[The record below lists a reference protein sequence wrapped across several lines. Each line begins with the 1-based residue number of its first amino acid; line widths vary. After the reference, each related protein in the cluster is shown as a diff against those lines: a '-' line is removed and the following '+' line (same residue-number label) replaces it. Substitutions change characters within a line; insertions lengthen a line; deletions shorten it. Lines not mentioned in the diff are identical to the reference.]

1 VCIFVSITINS
12 YYQLVDSICMEQWN
26 TNLHVFM
33 WICTQFGMH
42 GTRCKY
48 GRCQG
53 VCIVVCVWIACQQSA
68 TVNFVEIAIIFIS
81 DIQQPLGISSC

>member
-1 VCIFVSITINS
+1 
-12 YYQLVDSICMEQWN
+12 ME
-26 TNLHVFM
+26 HVVNM
-33 WICTQFGMH
+33 VE
-42 GTRCKY
+42 
-48 GRCQG
+48 CQG